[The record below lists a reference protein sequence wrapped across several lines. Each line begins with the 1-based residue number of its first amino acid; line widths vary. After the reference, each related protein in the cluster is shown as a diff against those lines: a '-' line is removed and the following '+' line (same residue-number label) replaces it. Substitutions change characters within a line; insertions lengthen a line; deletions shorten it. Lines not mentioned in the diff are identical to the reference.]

1 MIEFHLPLPPTL
13 NSLYPGKVRRHKSE
27 RYKTW
32 IRDANAMLNAQHV
45 PSIKGLVQISYI
57 IGKPRNKGGEITSKA
72 MDLANREKALSDLI
86 TERGIIE
93 DDSCIRKLIMEWSDI
108 EGVDVFIQPYVKTV

>member
-1 MIEFHLPLPPTL
+1 
-13 NSLYPGKVRRHKSE
+13 
-27 RYKTW
+27 
-32 IRDANAMLNAQHV
+32 MLNAQHV

-86 TERGIIE
+86 TEHGIIE
-93 DDSCIRKLIMEWSDI
+93 DDSCICKLIMEWGDI
-108 EGVDVFIQPYVKTV
+108 EGVDVFIQPYVRKEH